1 MTSYK
6 IIFEFLIMDRNKVSK
21 YLQICKKYDYEQIL
35 NENVEFQ
42 DEKDII
48 TYIKMLGKLD
58 HIYDKYHEMKSGGGS
73 GGKGAKSKSSKS
85 KSKSKQK
92 KKHKEHDSDDGYD
105 DDHHRNNHQNR
116 HNSPTQNNLLV
127 EGLEVAGLTAMGT
140 SLYNATKNSGQN
152 RQQQHM
158 QNKQQSGQNRQSV
171 RVDLNKEQSEKLKLE
186 ILNEIETQLTLPD
199 SVLSVLL
206 ENRINKIL
214 EKQK

>member
-1 MTSYK
+1 
-6 IIFEFLIMDRNKVSK
+6 MDRNKVSK

-48 TYIKMLGKLD
+48 TYIKMLGKLEN
-58 HIYDKYHEMKSGGGS
+58 IYDKYHEMKSGGGS

-85 KSKSKQK
+85 KSKQK
-92 KKHKEHDSDDGYD
+92 KKHKEHDGDEDDNYSHNTN
-105 DDHHRNNHQNR
+105 HHQQY
-116 HNSPTQNNLLV
+116 SPAQNNLLV
-127 EGLEVAGLTAMGT
+127 EGLEVAGLTAVGT
-140 SLYNATKNSGQN
+140 SLYNSAKNSSRKQA
-152 RQQQHM
+152 QSTKQS
-158 QNKQQSGQNRQSV
+158 QQSVQI
-171 RVDLNKEQSEKLKLE
+171 DLNKEQSEKLKLE
-186 ILNEIETQLTLPD
+186 ILNEIEKQLTLPD